1 MYKDTQKRWV
11 GALLLGNYL
20 QFMLAMARKFLL
32 VLLFAWL
39 AAAAISTG
47 ILGVVKWVDTVRVKH
62 EALAA
67 ATIHF
72 STHMVAQEI
81 SGWEFQRPHIIDGVD
96 FSHRRHAVAI
106 KSRLKSAQHS

>member
-11 GALLLGNYL
+11 DALLLGNYL
-20 QFMLAMARKFLL
+20 QFMLAIARKFLL

-47 ILGVVKWVDTVRVKH
+47 MPGVVKWVDKVHVEHK
-62 EALAA
+62 ALAA

-81 SGWEFQRPHIIDGVD
+81 SGWKFQRPHIIDGVD

>member
-11 GALLLGNYL
+11 DALLLGNYL

-47 ILGVVKWVDTVRVKH
+47 ILGVVKWVDKVRVEHK
-62 EALAA
+62 ALAA

-81 SGWEFQRPHIIDGVD
+81 SGWEFQRHHMIDGVD
-96 FSHRRHAVAI
+96 FSHRRHGVTI
-106 KSRLKSAQHS
+106 KSRPKNVRHS